1 MVTRFF
7 SSDRAGRQAPAGQRP
22 AGSLLVL
29 LLVASIGMAAR
40 PVSRGHQPAGVA
52 VRYTEGTVHGFL
64 ELRTESGTLLA
75 HGDLLQVAR
84 GAEVET
90 RALFHFSDSSVFDE
104 TVRFRQDSVFTL
116 ESYALVQSGPAFSD
130 DLTATLTRSGQYSV
144 VSKSHH
150 DEDIKRYTGTLDLPA
165 DVYNGMVITVAKN
178 LLTGGVHTVHMVG
191 FTPAPRLIELEMA
204 PSVSRPVMLGDHPEA
219 AVRFTLTPKLG
230 GLLSFFAAV
239 AGRTPPPSTLWIVT
253 DDIPAFMQFEGPLY
267 AGPVWRLTQT
277 SPQWSPSP

>member
-1 MVTRFF
+1 MVSRFF
-7 SSDRAGRQAPAGQRP
+7 SSDQAGRQGAAGQRP
-22 AGSLLVL
+22 AWPLLALLV
-29 LLVASIGMAAR
+29 VSSVGMAA
-40 PVSRGHQPAGVA
+40 HPAGRGLQPVGVS

-64 ELRTESGTLLA
+64 ELRTASGALLA

-84 GAEVET
+84 GAEVES
-90 RALFHFSDSSVFDE
+90 RALFHFPDSSVFDE

-116 ESYALVQSGPAFSD
+116 ESYSLVQSGPAFSD

-150 DEDIKRYTGTLDLPA
+150 DEDVKRYAGTLDLPA

-191 FTPAPRLIELEMA
+191 FTPAPRLVELEMA
-204 PSVSRPVMLGDHPEA
+204 PAASRPVMLGDHAEA

-230 GLLSFFAAV
+230 GLLSVFAAL

-253 DDIPAFMQFEGPLY
+253 DEIPAFMQFEGPLY

-277 SPQWSPSP
+277 NPQWSP